1 METCPLW
8 YRKKKCRQEQKSA
21 DLTEYNGGTGYS
33 VINKTENSRNHD
45 TISWSFLTEKAGFLD
60 GTSGDL
66 YTIVIA

>member
-21 DLTEYNGGTGYS
+21 NLTENCGTGYS

-45 TISWSFLTEKAGFLD
+45 TISWSFFTEKAGFLD